1 MSCTSSVG
9 PIQETLVATS
19 TTLLYRW
26 GPWELA
32 IGVTHMKSV
41 IKRRN
46 TTAFQTQP
54 AIQVAPVRTD
64 KPNAPTVFGSLVSG
78 NGETCS
84 TVIDISSYTAGAY
97 WVRVGVAYSATSAT
111 VGQSD
116 VTFQASLTRCG
127 KSLGVFLR
135 SPTTYSTTHAAEPLT
150 VWLPALDVE
159 FLKAAIVVT
168 GLIGNFRCRLTYR
181 TAETSP
187 EVPGAW
193 TTDFGTEYSADG
205 EYPLSDTQLANL
217 SGVMW
222 VQIGLEVYLSTG
234 SALGHANVNVALSG
248 RR

>member
-1 MSCTSSVG
+1 
-9 PIQETLVATS
+9 
-19 TTLLYRW
+19 
-26 GPWELA
+26 
-32 IGVTHMKSV
+32 
-41 IKRRN
+41 
-46 TTAFQTQP
+46 
-54 AIQVAPVRTD
+54 
-64 KPNAPTVFGSLVSG
+64 
-78 NGETCS
+78 
-84 TVIDISSYTAGAY
+84 
-97 WVRVGVAYSATSAT
+97 
-111 VGQSD
+111 
-116 VTFQASLTRCG
+116 
-127 KSLGVFLR
+127 
-135 SPTTYSTTHAAEPLT
+135 

-159 FLKAAIVVT
+159 FLKAALVVT